1 MFHKR
6 LKAALGLGLGAA
18 AFLVVFSR
26 TVRACEGPQL
36 LKEATSDEVRR
47 YLRQQHK
54 AVLTLLGY
62 SDAEYEDKAAL
73 LRHVTTILTGV
84 DPKSTIINIGA
95 TSTGIGAV
103 YELAKTMGFTT
114 SGIISTLARESGAKI
129 SPCADL
135 VFFVKDTSWGGFV
148 KHTNRLSPT
157 SATIV
162 DVSDSLIAIG
172 GGDVARDEFR
182 GAERAGKTVTF
193 IPADMNHAIARERA
207 RRQGRP
213 APTDFRGALGTAVGS
228 GPRT

>member
-1 MFHKR
+1 M
-6 LKAALGLGLGAA
+6 
-18 AFLVVFSR
+18 
-26 TVRACEGPQL
+26 
-36 LKEATSDEVRR
+36 
-47 YLRQQHK
+47 
-54 AVLTLLGY
+54 LTLLGY
-62 SDAEYEDKAAL
+62 SDADYEDKAAL
-73 LRHVTTILTGV
+73 LRHVTAILTGL

-103 YELAKTMGFTT
+103 YELAKTKGFTT
-114 SGIISTLARESGAKI
+114 SGIISTLARESGAKNL
-129 SPCADL
+129 PCADL

-207 RRQGRP
+207 RRQGRYHANRFP
-213 APTDFRGALGTAVGS
+213 RCTRSCRAAAVHAPSRPETPEPSPGRAHIDPELNSSALQDERRRLSSRPERRAA
-228 GPRT
+228 